1 MRQRQKRK
9 ARSDSE
15 AKRFKEMEEKNLRM
29 QEEIKRRQ
37 MTNPGEVV
45 KNDPKKTII
54 AGSAT
59 APTLKVYM
67 GTGAQTYTLKPSQ
80 ISIGRKDTNTIVIQE
95 QTISSN
101 HAQINFEGGQYVL
114 TDLNSTNGT
123 FVNGKR
129 ITKQAL
135 RNGDL
140 VRMGAIEMKF
150 SQ

>member
-1 MRQRQKRK
+1 M
-9 ARSDSE
+9 
-15 AKRFKEMEEKNLRM
+15 
-29 QEEIKRRQ
+29 
-37 MTNPGEVV
+37 
-45 KNDPKKTII
+45 
-54 AGSAT
+54 
-59 APTLKVYM
+59 
-67 GTGAQTYTLKPSQ
+67 
-80 ISIGRKDTNTIVIQE
+80 
-95 QTISSN
+95 
-101 HAQINFEGGQYVL
+101 L